1 LHWQANQSAFSL
13 KEKIMRSALKTFAF
27 VLFIVSI
34 VNAQNLSR
42 EQKLQ
47 KIQELNGQ
55 IKILEKD
62 ILLPDAKDLEK
73 AREENFSVVR
83 ILPREKYD
91 HKLTVQGGGSY
102 YSFTNKSHNYQDTA
116 QIGLEQS
123 NLKVGFAGA
132 DYGLIADLGETSLA
146 DISKET
152 LEVSF
157 LSNYKP
163 PTNEPEIRLEQRKA
177 HEYKTDAVIY
187 KRSLPVVVGHVYVL
201 RAISFDEADVLVT
214 LKIYRK
220 DTDGSLII
228 FWMFIE
234 QFETPRIE
242 RDKSVA
248 VIQQRSETENE
259 VSDFM
264 AAQTIQTALAQ
275 KGLDNVSVEAT
286 IKEITLRG
294 TVPKGKMVEAVRTA
308 MEVAKRKVNNQ
319 LMEQ

>member
-1 LHWQANQSAFSL
+1 
-13 KEKIMRSALKTFAF
+13 MRSAFKTFAF
-27 VLFIVSI
+27 VLFLVSI

-42 EQKLQ
+42 EQKIQ
-47 KIQELNGQ
+47 KIQELNRQ
-55 IKILEKD
+55 IKTLEKD

-73 AREENFSVVR
+73 ARKENFNVVR

-91 HKLTVQGGGSY
+91 HKLTIQGGGSY
-102 YSFTNKSHNYQDTA
+102 YSFSKNSHNYQDTA
-116 QIGLEQS
+116 QIGLEQN

-132 DYGLIADLGETSLA
+132 DYGFIADLGEASLA

-157 LSNYKP
+157 LSNYEP

-214 LKIYRK
+214 FKIHYK
-220 DTDGSLII
+220 DADGSLII
-228 FWMFIE
+228 FWKFIE

-242 RDKSVA
+242 IDKPIA
-248 VIQQRSETENE
+248 VIQQSSETGKEFT
-259 VSDFM
+259 DFI
-264 AAQTIQTALAQ
+264 AAQAVQTALAQ

-286 IKEITLRG
+286 TKEITLRG

-308 MEVAKRKVNNQ
+308 TEVGKRKINNQ
-319 LMEQ
+319 LVEQ